1 MSFFSIPK
9 RKIFEVGFL
18 IFFNIISYF
27 LWKSW
32 DFIVL
37 FSFGFI
43 WNWVAAQE
51 GEVSYGNTRRYRF
64 STLKTVFNLQNLFL
78 RPVRHLPLPFLML
91 VKILPAGLFWSA
103 VILFNESDMP
113 YWAVFLG
120 SLAFELMGLEHLIFN
135 SKEQKP

>member
-78 RPVRHLPLPFLML
+78 RPVRHLPLPVLML

-120 SLAFELMGLEHLIFN
+120 SLAFELMGLEHLILN

>member
-18 IFFNIISYF
+18 IFFNIIFYF

-78 RPVRHLPLPFLML
+78 KPVRHLPLLVQIL

-120 SLAFELMGLEHLIFN
+120 SLALELVGLEHLFFN

>member
-120 SLAFELMGLEHLIFN
+120 SLAFELMGLEHLILN

>member
-18 IFFNIISYF
+18 IFFNIIFYF

-78 RPVRHLPLPFLML
+78 RPVRHLPLAVQIV

-113 YWAVFLG
+113 YWAVFSG
-120 SLAFELMGLEHLIFN
+120 SLALELMGLEHLLFN